1 MQVPAQ
7 GAFTAKAGWE
17 GIAASADARAPRDVR
32 GQTLAVRFEI
42 SDLRPPLPPAV
53 PGGNDSRGPYQVA
66 VMLQVRLCSFW
77 LTHAR
82 GMLLPALPRSKGL
95 P

>member
-17 GIAASADARAPRDVR
+17 GVAATADARAPRDVR

-42 SDLRPPLPPAV
+42 TDLRPPLPPAV

-66 VMLQVRLCSFW
+66 VMLQARACS
-77 LTHAR
+77 
-82 GMLLPALPRSKGL
+82 SC
-95 P
+95 